1 MVAYLVTRVGL
12 VGVGTQ
18 SVAGVE
24 LGAAPSSSG
33 GGLDRVR
40 VDGVVAG
47 LDLSNGKAREGRCGE
62 EDGGVEHVC
71 NKDLR
76 AQALDATA
84 LGMMN
89 MEDCAFMQVMMD
101 KANIHG
107 ARIREALTCELRVN
121 DLLSSRVV
129 EF

>member
-1 MVAYLVTRVGL
+1 VVAYLVTRVGL

-24 LGAAPSSSG
+24 LGATPSSSG

-47 LDLSNGKAREGRCGE
+47 LDLSSGKAREGRCGE
-62 EDGGVEHVC
+62 EDGRVEHVC

-76 AQALDATA
+76 AQALDATT

-89 MEDCAFMQVMMD
+89 MEDCAFMQVRVD
-101 KANIHG
+101 KANM
-107 ARIREALTCELRVN
+107 ALGSGRHLLVN
-121 DLLSSRVV
+121 
-129 EF
+129 